1 MSVNLVG
8 LSVKIPL
15 EGISN
20 GSITPVLAVT
30 LMSRTAKKKSFRVCC
45 SYVKRYRY
53 MKHALY
59 FYICLFLVSFTD
71 TDKKYKIE
79 EKHEIKKEELL
90 KMK

>member
-1 MSVNLVG
+1 
-8 LSVKIPL
+8 
-15 EGISN
+15 
-20 GSITPVLAVT
+20 
-30 LMSRTAKKKSFRVCC
+30 
-45 SYVKRYRY
+45 

>member
-20 GSITPVLAVT
+20 GSITAVLAVT
-30 LMSRTAKKKSFRVCC
+30 LMSTTTKKSFRVCC

-53 MKHALY
+53 MKRTLY

-79 EKHEIKKEELL
+79 EKHEIKQEELL